1 MDLYNPR
8 NAQFIVV
15 IYLFDLWIKAF
26 LGFPFAI
33 LLDGLLCLFFMR
45 LLINRVPNYRFF
57 LLMMVF
63 CIFWMVLVKMIYG
76 ITTIITSRMPLMLF
90 LMIFLALDFVEKNA
104 NIYLIVKYLKTYL
117 AMLVFFV
124 VADGIF
130 INFIGSPD
138 ILINILGPAGYRVLV
153 NGVFFDSVA
162 QGIVPGAQ
170 HASIISCAG
179 IIMFYPFIK
188 NDRSTKNLALF
199 LLSIIG
205 LIFSITNTALVAL
218 IISIILFMLITFR
231 LSILNIF
238 KISVL
243 VFLVLVLINFGYL
256 WLTMRYEVLANASSL
271 DIDIFLNKTIDI
283 FFSPLV
289 NLLKL
294 PLVYALIGIGHSSIS
309 GSGHFAIMKQ
319 YNFEYYH
326 ADFGFLNMLLE
337 HGIITLFIMFSMY
350 SYYFIYVGR
359 VVRIIPDSIQKV
371 IMSKMMLVVSIFV
384 LSGIHYTTIA
394 ENGIIQF
401 VIIIGVSAF
410 ILARRYNQKYFNSS
424 ISFSG

>member
-33 LLDGLLCLFFMR
+33 VLDALLCLLFIR
-45 LLINRVPNYRFF
+45 LLINRVPYYRFF

-63 CIFWMVLVKMIYG
+63 CIFWMVIIKMIYG
-76 ITTIITSRMPLMLF
+76 IPRMPLMLF
-90 LMIFLALDFVEKNA
+90 LMVFLTLDFVEKNV
-104 NIYLIVKYLKTYL
+104 NIYLIIKYLKTYL
-117 AMLVFFV
+117 AMLVFFI

-130 INFIGSPD
+130 INFIGGPD
-138 ILINILGPAGYRVLV
+138 ILINILGPAGYRTSA
-153 NGVFFDSVA
+153 NGVFFDSIA
-162 QGIVPGAQ
+162 QGLVPGTQ

-188 NDRSTKNLALF
+188 NDKSIKNRALF
-199 LLSIIG
+199 FLSIIG
-205 LIFSITNTALVAL
+205 LIFSITNTALIAL
-218 IISIILFMLITFR
+218 TLSIILFMLITFR
-231 LSILNIF
+231 PSISNIF
-238 KISVL
+238 KISVMS
-243 VFLVLVLINFGYL
+243 FLVLVLINFGYL

-271 DIDIFLNKTIDI
+271 DIDIFLSKTVDI

-289 NLLKL
+289 NLMKL
-294 PLVYALIGIGHSSIS
+294 PLVYALIGIGHSSIP
-309 GSGHFAIMKQ
+309 GSGHFKIMEQ
-319 YNFEYYH
+319 YNFEIYY
-326 ADFGFLNMLLE
+326 ADFGYLNMLLE
-337 HGIITLFIMFSMY
+337 HGIITLFIMFSLY

-359 VVRIIPDSIQKV
+359 VVRNIPDSIQKV
-371 IMSKMMLVVSIFV
+371 LMSKMMLVVNIFV
-384 LSGIHYTTIA
+384 LSGIHYTTITK
-394 ENGIIQF
+394 NGIIQF

-424 ISFSG
+424 ISFSS